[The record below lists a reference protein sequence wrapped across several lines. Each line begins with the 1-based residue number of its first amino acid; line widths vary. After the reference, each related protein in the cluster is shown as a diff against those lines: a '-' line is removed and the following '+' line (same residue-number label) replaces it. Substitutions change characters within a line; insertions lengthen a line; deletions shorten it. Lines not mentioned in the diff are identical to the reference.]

1 MRIQPYILE
10 AFLGQL
16 AIYLIIWLNNDYL
29 ATMLSFVFGG
39 ICLAILIISL
49 IVDWVE
55 YSGVPKWYYQLLVA
69 SVLAPIIGFG
79 LYLILHQ
86 GLDWMDI

>member
-10 AFLGQL
+10 AFLGQI

-29 ATMLSFVFGG
+29 ATLLSLVFGG
-39 ICLAILIISL
+39 IALAILIISL

-55 YSGVPKWYYQLLVA
+55 YSGVPRWYYQLLVTG
-69 SVLAPIIGFG
+69 VLAPSVGFG
-79 LYLILHQ
+79 LYLVLNK
-86 GLDWMDI
+86 GLDWMAL

>member
-1 MRIQPYILE
+1 MRIQPYIAE

-29 ATMLSFVFGG
+29 ATMLSLVFGG
-39 ICLAILIISL
+39 ICFAILIISL

-55 YSGVPKWYYQLLVA
+55 YSGVPKWYYQLLVT

-79 LYLILHQ
+79 LYLVLNQ
-86 GLDWMDI
+86 GLDWMNL

>member
-29 ATMLSFVFGG
+29 ATLLSLVFGG
-39 ICLAILIISL
+39 IGLAILLISL

-55 YSGVPKWYYQLLVA
+55 YSGVPKWYYQLLVT
-69 SVLAPIIGFG
+69 SVSAPIIGFG
-79 LYLILHQ
+79 MYLLLNQ
-86 GLDWMDI
+86 GLDWVEI